1 MTEYFSYAM
10 RGYIENYLGLP
21 KACWQAII
29 LTFIE
34 SLAIGIS
41 FFLSLYFVDILHFD
55 IAVAGLLI
63 SCYGMGTV
71 FGGIL
76 GGKLSDRTSPKIVS
90 AISLLL
96 QATAFLL
103 LTQLISLE
111 WLMLNLFI
119 LGVTAYGFTTSNEV
133 WMLNQCKG
141 QSEVRLKTVNISR
154 AAMNLGFGLSG
165 VIIGSVSSSGFQS
178 IFYLSAIILLLSAIY
193 LFVQKNDGPLET
205 TIKTEQALSDNAILK
220 TKKANR
226 KVFLLILACLFA
238 VGLLISQL
246 SATYPI
252 YVQDAFPLLGIKAV
266 SILFILDTVLIVLL
280 QAPLVNALKNH
291 NKIMVA
297 GFGAFLMGLGML
309 VLSFSF
315 TFFLA
320 LISCVIW
327 TTGEM
332 LFVPMAQLLCYEK
345 GEEKKK
351 GQNMGI
357 YKAVYACSMVAGPT
371 LGGII
376 YHYLGGNRLWYV
388 SAALGCLCLVACHNY
403 KKYD

>member
-1 MTEYFSYAM
+1 MTEYLSYAM
-10 RGYIENYLGLP
+10 KGYIENYLGLP

-55 IAVAGLLI
+55 IAIAGILI
-63 SCYGMGTV
+63 SCYGIGTV
-71 FGGIL
+71 LGGLL
-76 GGKLSDRTSPKIVS
+76 GGKLSDKISPKIVS

-96 QATAFLL
+96 QAAAFLL
-103 LTQLISLE
+103 LAQLTSLE

-119 LGVTAYGFTTSNEV
+119 LGITAYGFTTSNDV

-154 AAMNLGFGLSG
+154 AAMNLGLGLSG
-165 VIIGSVSSSGFQS
+165 AIIGLVSSSGFQS
-178 IFYLSAIILLLSAIY
+178 IFYLSGAILFLSSAYLLT
-193 LFVQKNDGPLET
+193 QKDTAPSEPIQTGSSPT
-205 TIKTEQALSDNAILK
+205 DKAILK
-220 TKKANR
+220 AQKANR
-226 KVFLLILACLFA
+226 KVFMLILTCLFA

-266 SILFILDTVLIVLL
+266 SILFILDTILIVLF
-280 QAPLVNALKNH
+280 QAPLVNTLKNH

-297 GFGAFLMGLGML
+297 GLGAFLMGLGML

-315 TFFLA
+315 TFTLG

-351 GQNMGI
+351 GQSMGV
-357 YKAVYACSMVAGPT
+357 YRAVYACSMVAGPT

-376 YHYLGGNRLWYV
+376 YHYFGGNMLWYI
-388 SAALGCLCLVACHNY
+388 SAVMGCLCLAACRYY